1 MIVHTCQIPPAL
13 VTSYLDQSLNDKK
26 HAILELQINIL
37 QGNLSLILPLQVWNQ
52 VPWVSALEF
61 FALHIFSVLS
71 WAPRNFSTVK
81 ILTSED
87 DVHNWSSTLLLTVF
101 LYLGLG
107 QSSAYGSLINII
119 SIYLMKQYILTSLI
133 NTSCQNLQH
142 QS

>member
-13 VTSYLDQSLNDKK
+13 VTSYLDQSLDDKK
-26 HAILELQINIL
+26 HEILELQINIL

-119 SIYLMKQYILTSLI
+119 SIYLMKQYILTTLI
-133 NTSCQNLQH
+133 NTSCQNLLH